1 MGLQSTNVS
10 VNLKSDRLFI
20 FAFDVDLIVSIG
32 YNIFKNSKS
41 FSENRHGR

>member
-1 MGLQSTNVS
+1 MGFQSTNVS
-10 VNLKSDRLFI
+10 VNLKVDRLFI

-41 FSENRHGR
+41 FSENGHGR